1 MGCDPSPMVRRA
13 IVRCIGATKV
23 TLPIVLRRTLDVDEN
38 VRKAAYKFI
47 ADKVHIRSLT
57 ISRREEIIR
66 RGLTD
71 RNEGV
76 RNVVAKDL
84 GTIRSVFAVLFW
96 QNTYLKRRIT
106 SDSKL
111 LCFRHGRAR
120 QPCVWRVN
128 MNAFGFLG

>member
-84 GTIRSVFAVLFW
+84 GIIRSSTILAKCIHIIVLPTRSINLF
-96 QNTYLKRRIT
+96 QYL
-106 SDSKL
+106 L
-111 LCFRHGRAR
+111 AR
-120 QPCVWRVN
+120 QNILFDEIQENLVSN
-128 MNAFGFLG
+128 K

>member
-111 LCFRHGRAR
+111 LFFRHGLEIYFNI
-120 QPCVWRVN
+120 C
-128 MNAFGFLG
+128 

>member
-84 GTIRSVFAVLFW
+84 GIIQLQFQVRMKADLSFNLRHFW
-96 QNTYLKRRIT
+96 PRESFRRPR
-106 SDSKL
+106 
-111 LCFRHGRAR
+111 F
-120 QPCVWRVN
+120 
-128 MNAFGFLG
+128 

>member
-120 QPCVWRVN
+120 QPCV
-128 MNAFGFLG
+128 

>member
-111 LCFRHGRAR
+111 
-120 QPCVWRVN
+120 
-128 MNAFGFLG
+128 